1 MSNKPNVVKVFLF
14 HEDTPKGEIFSFVNG
29 KDSPEYEKKINEGWV
44 DTPVLLKLPE
54 SNNTGLTFEQVDNAR
69 PEDIVKLCESYGF
82 IVMTPEQL
90 KAEANKLID
99 TVIDLSDFTDE
110 ALIEEAERRG
120 LKESANVDEEGQ
132 DSFALIEEQFLS
144 DPKSLTK
151 AALVVF
157 GNNQYKLG
165 LRENMK
171 EDTLIEK
178 IKEAITK

>member
-14 HEDTPKGEIFSFVNG
+14 HEDTPKGEIFSFVDG
-29 KDSPEYEKKINEGWV
+29 KHSPEYEQKINEGWV
-44 DTPVLLKLPE
+44 DTPAMLKLPE
-54 SNNTGLTFEQVDNAR
+54 SNDTGLTLEQVDNAR

-99 TVIDLSDFTDE
+99 TVIDLADFTDE

-120 LKESANVDEEGQ
+120 LKESATEDEEGQ

-151 AALVVF
+151 AELVVF
-157 GNNQYKLG
+157 GNEQYKLG

-171 EDTLIEK
+171 EYTLIEK
-178 IKEAITK
+178 IKEAMAK